1 MVSKN
6 EALRELVFDSLQ
18 ELKSFIARIELRKMA
33 KGQKLVI
40 VFASLLGLKQWQVKE
55 SQILERMR
63 QIYKERGLKDIVIF
77 NKVVAEAKGQNL
89 LYKERSKGEF
99 KILSHS
105 PEVRA
110 IFEKIKVAIKE
121 NSEKE
126 RV

>member
-1 MVSKN
+1 M
-6 EALRELVFDSLQ
+6 
-18 ELKSFIARIELRKMA
+18 
-33 KGQKLVI
+33 
-40 VFASLLGLKQWQVKE
+40 
-55 SQILERMR
+55 
-63 QIYKERGLKDIVIF
+63 KDIVIF
-77 NKVVAEAKGQNL
+77 NKVVAEAKGRNL

-121 NSEKE
+121 NLERE

>member
-1 MVSKN
+1 M
-6 EALRELVFDSLQ
+6 
-18 ELKSFIARIELRKMA
+18 
-33 KGQKLVI
+33 
-40 VFASLLGLKQWQVKE
+40 
-55 SQILERMR
+55 ERMR
-63 QIYKERGLKDIVIF
+63 ELYKKRGLKDIIIF
-77 NKVVAEAKGQNL
+77 NKVVAEAKGQNI

>member
-1 MVSKN
+1 M
-6 EALRELVFDSLQ
+6 
-18 ELKSFIARIELRKMA
+18 
-33 KGQKLVI
+33 
-40 VFASLLGLKQWQVKE
+40 
-55 SQILERMR
+55 
-63 QIYKERGLKDIVIF
+63 KDIVIF

-105 PEVRA
+105 PEVRE

>member
-1 MVSKN
+1 MVTKQD
-6 EALRELVFDSLQ
+6 ALRELVFDSLQ
-18 ELKSFIARIELRKMA
+18 ELSEFVYRIELRSFT
-33 KGQKLVI
+33 KGQRLVI
-40 VFASLLGLKQWQVKE
+40 VFSNFFALQEWSKKEAS
-55 SQILERMR
+55 IMERMR
-63 QIYKERGLKDIVIF
+63 ELYKKRGLKDIVIF
-77 NKVVAEAKGQNL
+77 NKVVAEAKGRNL

-121 NSEKE
+121 NLERE

>member
-1 MVSKN
+1 MR
-6 EALRELVFDSLQ
+6 AL
-18 ELKSFIARIELRKMA
+18 
-33 KGQKLVI
+33 QK
-40 VFASLLGLKQWQVKE
+40 K
-55 SQILERMR
+55 
-63 QIYKERGLKDIVIF
+63 GLKDIVIF

-121 NSEKE
+121 NSEKD